1 MNTEQSQI
9 DVLKSYL
16 NLFLSWHKLIL
27 FFLLAAICLG
37 YVNYLRQPKIYQ
49 SSASLMYQQQR
60 INPSKMSPDDERN
73 MGDMVNS
80 ISQQVMSRSSL
91 ERVIREHG
99 LYPAMMENAPIEDVV
114 QRMRR
119 DISVNIERG
128 KGNVF
133 TVSFKGRDPRQ
144 TMRVTNALASRFIEE
159 NLKLRE
165 ERATGTT
172 RYIQDELSMSREV
185 LEKKEAEMRDYK
197 LRHYNEMP
205 DQRASNMSRLNS
217 LQEQFESTQRRI
229 HDLEQTRL
237 LVSEQL
243 ETRKEMQR
251 LADGAVDTGSGT
263 AGRRDELSDARR
275 RYQELL
281 SRYTAEHP
289 AVRRA
294 KNRLEQLEA
303 ERSALMAEADDEGNL
318 TAAAP
323 QDTRMAELNAQL
335 REIRMNLDTLR
346 TDAEK
351 IREQM
356 EKYQKWIDAAP
367 VREAEWTAL
376 TRDYNQL
383 RSYHDNLLAQSLSA
397 EAAESLERRQQGSQF
412 RVVDPAYVPT
422 TPMGG
427 TFVRILFMAVGMGLV
442 AGIGLVMGFS
452 MLDSSFKDIRE
463 VEDYLEVPVT
473 AALPL
478 IATDAEKRRKKI
490 KNIAWSLF
498 FIAWIGALGVATGYL
513 YLQGEIIL

>member
-1 MNTEQSQI
+1 MNAEKSQI
-9 DVLKSYL
+9 DILKSYL
-16 NLFLSWHKLIL
+16 NLFWSWHKLIL
-27 FFLLAAICLG
+27 FFLLAAICAG
-37 YVNYLRQPKIYQ
+37 YVIYLEQPKIYQ

-60 INPSKMSPDDERN
+60 INPSKMSPDDERQ

-91 ERVIREHG
+91 EQVIREHG
-99 LYPAMMENAPIEDVV
+99 LYPAMMESAPIEDVV
-114 QRMRR
+114 QRMRS
-119 DISVNIERG
+119 DISVNVERG

-133 TVSFKGRDPRQ
+133 TVSFKGRDPRK

-165 ERATGTT
+165 ERAMGTT
-172 RYIQDELSMSREV
+172 RYIQDELRMSREV
-185 LEKKEAEMRDYK
+185 LEEKEAEMRDYK

-205 DQRASNMSRLNS
+205 EQRASNMSRLNS

-237 LVSEQL
+237 LISEQL
-243 ETRKEMQR
+243 ETRREMQR
-251 LADGAVDTGSGT
+251 LADGAVDAGSGT
-263 AGRRDELSDARR
+263 AGGRDELSDARR

-281 SRYTAEHP
+281 SRYTTEHP

-294 KNRLEQLEA
+294 KNRLNQLEA
-303 ERSALMAEADDEGNL
+303 EQQALMADADDEGNL
-318 TAAAP
+318 AAAAP
-323 QDTRMAELNAQL
+323 QDTRITELAAQL
-335 REIRMNLDTLR
+335 REIRMSIDTLR
-346 TDAEK
+346 SDAEK
-351 IREQM
+351 IRERM
-356 EKYQKWIDAAP
+356 EKYQHWIDAAP

-412 RVVDPAYVPT
+412 RVVDPAFVPT

-427 TFVRILFMAVGMGLV
+427 TFVRILFMATGAGLLGGVGLV
-442 AGIGLVMGFS
+442 TGFS
-452 MLDSSFKDIRE
+452 MLDNSFKDIRE

-473 AALPL
+473 AALPF
-478 IATDAEKRRKKI
+478 IVTDAEKRRRRI

-498 FIAWIGALGVATGYL
+498 FIAWIGALGAATGYL

>member
-9 DVLKSYL
+9 DILKNYL
-16 NLFLSWHKLIL
+16 NLVLSWHKLIV
-27 FFLLAAICLG
+27 FFLLAAICAG
-37 YVNYLRQPKIYQ
+37 YVVYLKQPKIYQ

-73 MGDMVNS
+73 MGEMVNS

-114 QRMRR
+114 HRMRR
-119 DISVNIERG
+119 DISVNVERS

-133 TVSFKGRDPRQ
+133 TVSFKGKEPRQ
-144 TMRVTNALASRFIEE
+144 TMRVANALAARFIEE

-165 ERATGTT
+165 ERAMGTT
-172 RYIQDELSMSREV
+172 RYIQDELRMSREV
-185 LEKKEAEMRDYK
+185 LEKKEAKMRDYK

-205 DQRASNMSRLNS
+205 EQRASNMSRLNS

-243 ETRKEMQR
+243 EARREARR
-251 LADGAVDTGSGT
+251 LADGSIDSGSGT

-275 RYQELL
+275 RYQDLL

-294 KNRLEQLEA
+294 KNRVEQLEA
-303 ERSALMAEADDEGNL
+303 ERSALMAESGGEENL
-318 TAAAP
+318 MAAAP
-323 QDTRMAELNAQL
+323 QDTRIAELNAQL
-335 REIRMNLDTLR
+335 REIRMNIDTLR
-346 TDAEK
+346 SDAES
-351 IREQM
+351 IRGQM
-356 EKYQKWIDAAP
+356 EKYQQWIDAAP

-427 TFVRILFMAVGMGLV
+427 TFVRILFMATGMGLL
-442 AGIGLVMGFS
+442 AGVGLVMGFS
-452 MLDSSFKDIRE
+452 MLDTSFKDIRE
-463 VEDYLEVPVT
+463 VEALLEVPVT
-473 AALPL
+473 AALPF
-478 IATDAEKRRKKI
+478 IVTDAEKRRRRI

-498 FIAWIGALGVATGYL
+498 FIVWIGALGAATGYL